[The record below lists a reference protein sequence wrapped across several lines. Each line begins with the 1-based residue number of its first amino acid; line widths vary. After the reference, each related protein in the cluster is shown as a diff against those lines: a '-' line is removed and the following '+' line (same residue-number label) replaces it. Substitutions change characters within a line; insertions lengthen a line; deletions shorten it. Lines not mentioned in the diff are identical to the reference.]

1 MVTDYKRHEI
11 TARSEFPACGKLT
24 LASIDS
30 QSMDTLPAEWLMKRN
45 CSLTPRQA
53 LLVYALLC
61 AATLGI
67 AIVFTLRGA
76 WMVLAFAILE
86 TAAVGAALLHYSR
99 HALDHERIRLL
110 EGCLLVERA
119 DGARRSEVRLDPS
132 HARVSLPDTG
142 MRTLVVIE
150 ARGVRVETGRFLTPS
165 ARLELVRTLRR
176 ALRGASL
183 LYTSPARPL

>member
-1 MVTDYKRHEI
+1 
-11 TARSEFPACGKLT
+11 
-24 LASIDS
+24 
-30 QSMDTLPAEWLMKRN
+30 MDTTPAEWLMKRN

-76 WMVLAFAILE
+76 WMVLAFALIE
-86 TAAVGAALLHYSR
+86 ATAVGAALLHYSR
-99 HALDHERIRLL
+99 HALDHERILL
-110 EGCLLVERA
+110 EDGCLLVEHA
-119 DGARRSEVRLDPS
+119 DGARRVAVRLDPS

-165 ARLELVRTLRR
+165 ARLELVRALRR

-183 LYTSPARPL
+183 LYAAPSRLL